1 MPKTKTKKF
10 QRILSGLV
18 ALTLILQGVFPLFN
32 LGIVP
37 RAYAANQT
45 WTFDDESDFTATS
58 KTTID
63 STGGYAVVDLDFTAS
78 SDGANSNGVT
88 RDIIEISTGRIIAAT
103 SDSSI
108 PYSDDDGDNWTN
120 SGGGG
125 CGATPDIE
133 ATDLGISGSN
143 ELAGGETAGGSPS
156 IAYSLDNGLCWTSA
170 TVPAPSVGETTV
182 THFGTKFGG
191 NMFATTNK
199 RVWISADD
207 GVTWTATAS
216 APSAETLTSILA
228 VGTRLFVSATQS
240 SVFSTPNIYFSD
252 DNGDTWDEID
262 FPGGGIQLP
271 GFVGILDLAYD
282 STDDVV
288 FGVSPS
294 GGDGNFIVYSSNPQ
308 AVSPTASAITNPNNT
323 ADATAILVTKPSF
336 VGSGFGDIFI
346 TYDDGSIARSVTG
359 AAGSASF
366 FLSNNAFSGRYANQV
381 IRINSDGDAESD
393 DKFLFATSDSDVY
406 IGTFATNQTVSNS
419 DGIPFTE
426 ITAFS
431 ETVPDLSETEE
442 LAYRISNDGTTWY
455 YWTGA
460 VWGVS
465 DDISTEVNSAST
477 INTNIDQFDDDI
489 GPGNFFFQTSMK
501 AHAGVVLSNTN
512 ASSIL
517 NTLAITYTPISV
529 SVTSPNGGEQWFS
542 GSTHDITW
550 TAVGTSGNVVKLEYS
565 LNNGGAW
572 VVIDNTDNVPT
583 DNDGTYAW
591 SLPIAQS
598 SQALVRVSIFSSSD
612 QSNAVFTILDHG
624 GNQTNDDTPPE
635 SSVQQ
640 LEEYTND
647 LPLDIYVIATDYQSG
662 VDEVS
667 LYYTKGQPAS
677 DETDLIQF
685 GQTMGGCPNECFNW
699 EFSAPSGE
707 GKYYFYSSAVD
718 KAGNDNFEDKFG
730 AGSFSPEAETK
741 VDTTGPTVT
750 SHTPSQDEEMTPTS
764 GEIFVRFSER
774 VYGYRLDYEFYT
786 LVDGEKISAT
796 NKLGQLKWNFDS
808 YCEPDGS
815 GCMYPVN
822 DLSFRIPYSGL
833 ENNTKYYFAITQL
846 TDRAGNPLQGNYF
859 DTELEKEVWL
869 LRFTT
874 VEILNPDLSQSKI
887 EITNL
892 PDEDEFKT
900 NDMVSFKATLR
911 NASDLP
917 ATATIAIPVASG
929 LTYCS
934 NSPCSPASSSSG
946 QAPLVTNDGGFV
958 TITWTGTVSKG
969 TDVWIRFDT
978 RIQNPAYDLSI
989 TQTATIDDGV
999 HDDLYHREV
1008 TVQVADGGNFATSKK
1023 TGTCFWKG
1031 ILQTCTDAVVGTQI
1045 TYTVTITNTGTTA
1058 STRTVVDALGNYLQF
1073 IEGSGPTGAGWDSLV
1088 YDQTS
1093 DSIIAIGTILP
1104 GVSKSFT
1111 FSATFTTQ
1119 AGGKTVTNVAN
1130 ISEWSPDP
1138 SFSTSVPG
1146 ISKDEEFSPTI
1157 VVESPA
1163 PDQHGVALNA
1173 PIVVAFS
1180 KSIDVKTFGY
1190 TVTMTGGSQVDT
1202 SKWVVDWEKY
1212 NGAKNAQ
1219 ATITR
1224 PEKDEW
1230 EVGATYLVQISSTT
1244 TDIDGNSL
1252 ARGSLPNPWSFTAV
1266 DPKVVISIPTD
1277 PIVKVDL
1284 NKISPEMV
1292 VSIQDQFTNE
1302 EFTLSEPVKI
1312 GLLAEIPATGP
1323 GANKRQISKTAK
1335 FAEKADGSFKP
1346 STETSIFHITIP
1358 ADTSH
1363 TSFYFKDSVANLV
1376 SVVAF
1381 PDPWNGWSAGTKP
1394 VLVGDVELD
1403 LGLPVLQVNTDNQK
1417 IKPGAFSSPIT
1428 VTATGSVGQ
1437 PMLLPETL
1445 YFHTESTT
1453 GRWYDANFKALPD
1466 YVTVQAKNPQ
1476 SKLQF
1481 ASVGGMSAVFYY
1493 KDSVA
1498 QSSLLTVSD
1507 NTPLS
1512 PDTGFINGNAIVTI
1526 SDKVEPLLE
1535 EFPVVVDETGRE
1547 LMEIVID
1554 PTAVSL
1560 LPGGLK
1566 SFKATAKDTLGNTI
1580 DNAVFKWYVVAGG
1593 GTIETDGVAGDTHNT
1608 VFTAGQE
1615 VGTFYDTIIVGTV
1628 YNGKFGFATA
1638 SVKVTDLAG
1647 YAGLPITGVSTIQM
1661 IFFIL
1666 TMITAVALAW
1676 VEHYDKTHYTQKQ

>member
-1 MPKTKTKKF
+1 MVKNQNQKF
-10 QRILSGLV
+10 KGFISGLV
-18 ALTLILQGVFPLFN
+18 ALTLVLQGVFPLFN
-32 LGIVP
+32 LSVIP
-37 RAYAANQT
+37 RAFAANQT

-78 SDGANSNGVT
+78 LDGLNSYDVT
-88 RDIIEISTGRIIAAT
+88 RDLIETSTGRIIAAT
-103 SDSSI
+103 SDSNL
-108 PYSDDDGDNWTN
+108 PYSDDDGEGWVG
-120 SGGGG
+120 GGGG
-125 CGATPDIE
+125 CGPNPSIN
-133 ATDLGISGSN
+133 ATDLGRSGAN
-143 ELAGGETAGGSPS
+143 VLAGGATPGDVPV
-156 IAYSLDNGLCWTSA
+156 IAYTSDDGSCWTSA

-199 RVWISADD
+199 RIWKSADD
-207 GVTWTATAS
+207 GVNWTATAS
-216 APSAETLTSILA
+216 APSGEALTSILA

-240 SVFSTPNIYFSD
+240 SNFSTPNIFFSD

-262 FPGGGIQLP
+262 FPGGGIMIP
-271 GFVGILDLAYD
+271 GFPGIVDLAYD

-308 AVSPTASAITNPNNT
+308 AVAPTAGAITNPNNT
-323 ADATAILVTKPSF
+323 ADATSILVTKPSF
-336 VGSGFGDIFI
+336 VGSGFGDVFI

-359 AAGSASF
+359 VTGSSYF
-366 FLSNNAFSGRYANQV
+366 FVSNNAFSGRYANQI

-406 IGTFATNQTVSNS
+406 IGTYATNQTVSNA

-442 LAYRISNDGTTWY
+442 LAYRISNNGTTWY

-460 VWGVS
+460 AWGVS

-477 INTNIDQFDDDI
+477 INTNISQFDNDV
-489 GPGNFFFQTSMK
+489 GAGNFFFQTSMK
-501 AHAGVVLSNTN
+501 AHAGVALSNTN

-529 SVTSPNGGEQWFS
+529 SVTSPNGGEQWFN

-550 TAVGTSGNVVKLEYS
+550 TAAGISGNVVKLEYS
-565 LNNGGAW
+565 INNGGSW

-591 SLPIAQS
+591 SLPIVQS

-612 QSNAVFTILDHG
+612 QSNAVFSILDHG
-624 GNQTNDDTPPE
+624 GDQTNDDIPPV
-635 SSVQQ
+635 STVQQ
-640 LEEYTND
+640 LDGYTND
-647 LPLDIYVIATDYQSG
+647 LPLDIFVIATDYQSG

-677 DETDLIQF
+677 DEGDLIQF
-685 GQTMGGCPNECFNW
+685 GQTKGGCPTECFNW

-718 KAGNDNFEDKFG
+718 HAGNDNFEDKFG
-730 AGSFSPEAETK
+730 SSNFSFEAETR
-741 VDTTGPTVT
+741 VDTTGPSVI
-750 SHTPSQDEEMTPTS
+750 SHNPAQDEEMTPTA
-764 GEIFVRFSER
+764 GEISIRFDER
-774 VYGYRLDYEFYT
+774 VYGARLEYDFYT
-786 LVDGEKISAT
+786 LVDGEKVSALD
-796 NKLGQLKWNFDS
+796 KLGQEKWNFDM

-833 ENNTKYYFAITQL
+833 TNNTKYYFAITEL
-846 TDRAGNPLQGNYF
+846 YDKAGNSLKGNYF
-859 DTELEKEVWL
+859 DTELDKEIWL

-887 EITNL
+887 EVTNL
-892 PDEDEFKT
+892 PDSGEFKP
-900 NDMVSFKATLR
+900 NDMVSFEATLR

-917 ATATIAIPVASG
+917 ATATIAIPVANG
-929 LTYCS
+929 LAYCS
-934 NSPCSPASSSSG
+934 VSPCSPASSNSG
-946 QAPLVTNDGGFV
+946 QAPLVTNDNGFV
-958 TITWTGTVSKG
+958 TITWTGTVTKG
-969 TDVWIRFDT
+969 TDVLIRFDT
-978 RIQNPAYDLSI
+978 KVKNPAYELSI
-989 TQTATIDDGV
+989 TQTATIDDGI
-999 HDDLYHREV
+999 HDELYHREA
-1008 TVQVADGGNFATSKK
+1008 TVQIADGGNFTTSKK
-1023 TGTCFWKG
+1023 TGSCYWKG
-1031 ILQTCTDAVVGTQI
+1031 TFQTCSDAVVGTQI

-1073 IEGSGPTGAGWDSLV
+1073 IEGSGPTGAGWDSLT
-1088 YDQTS
+1088 YDETS

-1104 GVSKSFT
+1104 GVSKNFT
-1111 FSATFTTQ
+1111 FSAVFTTQ
-1119 AGGKTVTNVAN
+1119 AGGKTVTNVVN

-1157 VVESPA
+1157 VMESPSPA
-1163 PDQHGVALNA
+1163 QHGVALDA

-1190 TVTMTGGSQVDT
+1190 SVTVLGGTLVDT
-1202 SKWVVDWEKY
+1202 KEWRLEWDKY

-1219 ATITR
+1219 VTITR
-1224 PEKDEW
+1224 PEKDKW
-1230 EVGATYLVQISSTT
+1230 DLGATYQVQISSGT
-1244 TDIDGNSL
+1244 TDTNGNIL
-1252 ARGSLPNPWSFTAV
+1252 AGGSLPNPWSFTAV

-1277 PIVKVDL
+1277 PIVRVDL
-1284 NKISPEMV
+1284 NKVSPEMV
-1292 VSIQDQFTNE
+1292 VSIQDQFTSE
-1302 EFTLSEPVKI
+1302 EYVLSEPVKI

-1335 FAEKADGSFKP
+1335 FSEKSDGTFKP
-1346 STETSIFHITIP
+1346 STETNIFHITIP
-1358 ADTSH
+1358 AEASH
-1363 TSFYFKDSVANLV
+1363 SSFYFKDSVANLV

-1403 LGLPVLQVNTDNQK
+1403 LGLPILQVNTDNQK
-1417 IKPGAFSSPIT
+1417 IKPNTFSSPIT

-1453 GRWYDANFKALPD
+1453 GRWYNANFKPLSD

-1476 SKLQF
+1476 NKLQF

-1493 KDSVA
+1493 KDAVA

-1507 NTPLS
+1507 NVPLS

-1554 PTAVSL
+1554 PSSASL

-1566 SFKATAKDTLGNTI
+1566 SFKAVAKDTLGNEI
-1580 DNAVFKWYVVAGG
+1580 ENAVFKWYVVAGG
-1593 GTIETDGVAGDTHNT
+1593 GTIETNGVDGNTHNT

-1638 SVKVTDLAG
+1638 SIKVTDLAG
-1647 YAGLPITGVSTIQM
+1647 YAGLPITGISTIQM

-1676 VEHYDKTHYTQKQ
+1676 VEHYDKTHYAQKQ